1 MMQTVRRGLATVAAV
16 LAFLG
21 AARGEE
27 SAAIFKAGFAERDV
41 SPPIGAEQPGGYG
54 KAYHRKFHDPCKAR
68 AAVFDDGKAR
78 VAIVGLDALFI
89 RGETVR
95 EVRAAIEAKTGIPA
109 GSILVSASH
118 THTGGP
124 TGLFLPGEFADA
136 PPLVRDMVEKETVG
150 ADPAYLEKVKA
161 GIVDAV
167 VEADSKRVPARGGAG
182 YGLAEGVAFNRRF
195 LMKQGHAMTH
205 PGAGNPDIVEPA
217 GPVDPQVGVLGAW
230 DESGKMLGCIVNFAC
245 HCTTGPEGISAD
257 YVCYIEKTIRGLM
270 GEDATV
276 VFVPGMAGDV
286 TQVDNRIPFQA
297 KQFGEGSARFVGG
310 TIGAEACKAL
320 VQMERHAGP
329 LGPVVATGRVLHLK
343 RRVPSPEHVAA
354 ALELVQKPDKTG
366 VDPTEWTFAK
376 ETVVLAER
384 VKREPVVDAEV
395 QAVQVGPAV
404 FLTSPA
410 EYFCQYGLDLKA
422 GSKFPITF
430 PVSLANDVVGYVPH
444 ETALDPQTGGGYE
457 TRLTSYS
464 NLEPTAGRQITDA
477 LLDLA
482 SKLTPAAAPKAPGL
496 PPFNGRPWTYG
507 DRRPQLD

>member
-1 MMQTVRRGLATVAAV
+1 MMRTIMRGLATVAAAA
-16 LAFLG
+16 LFLG
-21 AARGEE
+21 GARAEE
-27 SAAIFKAGFAERDV
+27 APAVFKAGFAERDV
-41 SPPIGAEQPGGYG
+41 SPEIGAEQPGGYG
-54 KAYHRKFHDPCKAR
+54 KAYHHTFHDPCKAR

-89 RGETVR
+89 RGQTVR
-95 EVRAAIEAKTGIPA
+95 EIRAEIEKRTGIPA

-118 THTGGP
+118 THSGGP

-136 PPLVRDMVEKETVG
+136 SPLVRDMVEKETVG
-150 ADPAYLEKVKA
+150 ADPAYLEKVKT
-161 GIVDAV
+161 GIVEAV
-167 VEADSKRVPARGGAG
+167 VEADAKRVPARGNAG
-182 YGLAEGVAFNRRF
+182 FGMAEGVAFNRRF
-195 LMKQGHAMTH
+195 QMKQGHAMTH
-205 PGAGNPDIVEPA
+205 PGVGNPDIVEPA
-217 GPVDPQVGVLGAW
+217 GPVDPQVGVLAAW
-230 DESGKMLGCIVNFAC
+230 DESGKFLGCVVNFAC
-245 HCTTGPEGISAD
+245 HCTTGTGGISAD

-270 GEDATV
+270 GEDSTV

-286 TQVDNRIPFQA
+286 TQVDNRLPFQA
-297 KQFGEGSARFVGG
+297 AQYGEVSARFVGG
-310 TIGAEACKAL
+310 TVGAEACKAL

-329 LGPVVATGRVLHLK
+329 LAPVVATSRILHIK

-354 ALELVQKPDKTG
+354 ALELVQKPDKKG

-376 ETVVLAER
+376 ETVVLDAR
-384 VKREPVVDAEV
+384 VKKEPVVDAEV

-422 GSKFPITF
+422 GSKFPVTF

-444 ETALDPQTGGGYE
+444 ESALDPETGGGYE

-477 LLDLA
+477 LLELSA
-482 SKLTPAAAPKAPGL
+482 KLTPGAAPKAPGL
-496 PPFNGRPWTYG
+496 TPFDGKPWTYG